1 MENFCD
7 FDFYKTEYLAGKP
20 GIIPEGEFPIYAR
33 DATLLLREE
42 INMDL
47 LDELDEMPEELQMAA
62 CKITELMYK
71 ASGSSSEA
79 EDEANS
85 SSASS
90 SAVPIGVSSERVGE
104 YSVTYSGNSAKDVQE
119 ESERQIRNV
128 IKRWLGPTGLLYKGA
143 YLHVRK

>member
-33 DATLLLREE
+33 EATFRLRGDV
-42 INMDL
+42 NMDL
-47 LDELDEMPEELQMAA
+47 LAEYDEFPEDLQMAA
-62 CKITELMYK
+62 CKVAELIYGLK
-71 ASGSSSEA
+71 NSGEA
-79 EDEANS
+79 EGEG

-90 SAVPIGVSSERVGE
+90 VPIGVSSERVGE